1 MLVSVIKLDGVLL
14 KVSHGKRRL
23 RQQNGKINIKYK
35 MNLVYQR
42 KEERNDFDRIIISL
56 RGGNP
61 ASGSKLTKLF
71 SPVKIN

>member
-35 MNLVYQR
+35 MKSCLSEKGR
-42 KEERNDFDRIIISL
+42 KE
-56 RGGNP
+56 
-61 ASGSKLTKLF
+61 
-71 SPVKIN
+71 